1 MKKYVR
7 VFLIIIIF
15 FLIINFILHFFSNE
29 KVVSY
34 KIDEFN
40 VNEYYLKKND
50 KYYVEVN
57 KGNNIFNFIIDN
69 NFNKKSY
76 VIDKFYSFENA
87 SYTCILPV
95 FMDGNVYTDILCL
108 YDNVIYTYRNLVNKS
123 LELDRFANEM
133 EEYGYKIKLEQLDI
147 QNKNNITIYNGN
159 LKSSHIIVVPSY
171 TGIYLINS
179 GDEVIKTIDL
189 FNKDI
194 YKQSL
199 NCLVSDYYLV
209 ADYNQAYSFHEFYL
223 INLKNNK
230 VSTVA
235 SNTAISM
242 NSYIQGVVGDS
253 VYIIDRSNKKQY
265 VVNVSNKSVSV
276 IGNVKKGIQ
285 YYDDEQFV
293 NKSIHDA
300 IKEDMLFKSNY
311 IDSNKYD
318 YVYNNN
324 GIYYSYLKVK
334 DGYDIYISYEKLPD
348 VYSYGTKVSDISNI
362 NYSSDYIYYIDKDCL
377 YRYSLNDGTSTLLK
391 YSEFLYNDKLD
402 FYIYEK

>member
-15 FLIINFILHFFSNE
+15 FLIINFFISFFSNE
-29 KVVSY
+29 KLVSY

-108 YDNVIYTYRNLVNKS
+108 YDNVIYTYRNVVNKS

-147 QNKNNITIYNGN
+147 QNKNNITVYNGN
-159 LKSSHIIVVPSY
+159 LNSSHIIVVPSY
-171 TGIYLINS
+171 TGVYLINS
-179 GDEVIKTIDL
+179 GDEVTKTIDL

-194 YKQSL
+194 YSIV
-199 NCLVSDYYLV
+199 NRSD
-209 ADYNQAYSFHEFYL
+209 FICCP
-223 INLKNNK
+223 IN
-230 VSTVA
+230 
-235 SNTAISM
+235 
-242 NSYIQGVVGDS
+242 
-253 VYIIDRSNKKQY
+253 R
-265 VVNVSNKSVSV
+265 
-276 IGNVKKGIQ
+276 
-285 YYDDEQFV
+285 
-293 NKSIHDA
+293 
-300 IKEDMLFKSNY
+300 
-311 IDSNKYD
+311 
-318 YVYNNN
+318 
-324 GIYYSYLKVK
+324 
-334 DGYDIYISYEKLPD
+334 
-348 VYSYGTKVSDISNI
+348 
-362 NYSSDYIYYIDKDCL
+362 
-377 YRYSLNDGTSTLLK
+377 R
-391 YSEFLYNDKLD
+391 
-402 FYIYEK
+402 